1 VPRFHVR
8 SHWSDICR
16 ESWHTLSEEFCVI
29 CYAHESQSRKI
40 RLCLTERLGGFDS
53 FSHL

>member
-16 ESWHTLSEEFCVI
+16 ESWDTLSEE
-29 CYAHESQSRKI
+29 
-40 RLCLTERLGGFDS
+40 
-53 FSHL
+53 